1 MLRMPITRRQFA
13 KGLSLAVAATAL
25 PASGAAERLPIAFST
40 LACPGWEWSKVLDY
54 AASHNFAAIEL
65 RGLERNL
72 DLPSHAVFRP
82 SRMAQTKRE
91 IAAHDLRIACV
102 SSSAHMDESSPSKRT
117 EQLSDARRFIDLA
130 AALDAPYVRVFGT
143 DSDGEKSIAPSEELK
158 ERVASGLQELG
169 KYAGPRKVTVLIESH
184 DRFVTSPV
192 LSEVLR
198 RANSDHAALLWDAHH
213 TFADGKEDPELTV
226 SQLGKWIRHTHL
238 KDSVVDGNGR
248 KYVLTGRGD
257 VPIKRQLAALRKL
270 GYKGFYCFEWE
281 KVWHP
286 DLTDPE
292 IAVADYA
299 RVISDYLNELARHS
313 GRPRC

>member
-1 MLRMPITRRQFA
+1 MLSMQISRRQFA
-13 KGLSLAVAATAL
+13 KGLSLAVAATTL
-25 PASGAAERLPIAFST
+25 PANGAAERLPIAFST
-40 LACPGWEWSKVLDY
+40 LACPAWQWSKVLHY

-65 RGLERNL
+65 RGLEGNL
-72 DLPSHAVFRP
+72 DLPSHDVFAL
-82 SRMAQTKRE
+82 SRIAQTKRE
-91 IAAHDLRIACV
+91 IAAQDLRIACV
-102 SSSAHMDESSPSKRT
+102 SSSAHMDEPTGPKRAT
-117 EQLSDARRFIDLA
+117 QISDAKRFIDLA

-143 DSDGEKSIAPSEELK
+143 DSSGDKSIAAGEELK
-158 ERVASGLQELG
+158 ERVASGLKELG
-169 KYAGPRKVTVLIESH
+169 DYAAGHNVTVIIESH

-192 LSEVLR
+192 LRDVLT
-198 RANSDHAALLWDAHH
+198 RAGSDHVALLWDAHH
-213 TFADGKEDPELTV
+213 TFADGKEDPEFTV
-226 SQLGKWIRHTHL
+226 SQLGTWIRHTHL

-257 VPIKRQLAALRKL
+257 IPIKRQLAALQKF

-299 RVISDYLNELARHS
+299 RVMSEYWRKAN
-313 GRPRC
+313 